1 MKTKANTLYHSHWD
15 NSLVSW
21 TITPDQNDEKMKWWH
36 KVQTLEDCRQY
47 RHTYPSWKV
56 DEWMRGRGYYELP
69 GQAE

>member
-1 MKTKANTLYHSHWD
+1 
-15 NSLVSW
+15 VSW

-56 DEWMRGRGYYELP
+56 DQWMRGRGYYELP